1 MAIAIADIVKYETTF
16 PLELVHPVTG
26 DEIGVTFQIRSTSSA
41 EVKAVD
47 RRIMNTTL
55 VAKTSGKSPK
65 IESLEKQTMERVAAT
80 IADWDWKGQELNKG
94 EGVLEYS
101 KENCLKAMQI
111 DWIFEQVNKAASD
124 IGNFT

>member
-1 MAIAIADIVKYETTF
+1 MAIADIVKYESTF
-16 PLELVHPVTG
+16 PLELTHPVTG
-26 DEIGVTFQIRSTSSA
+26 EEIGVTFHIRSMSSA
-41 EVKAVD
+41 DVKAVD
-47 RRIMNTTL
+47 RKIMNAAY
-55 VAKTSGKSPK
+55 VAKTSGKTPK

-80 IADWDWKGQELNKG
+80 IAEWDWGGQELHKG

-101 KENCLKAMQI
+101 KENCLKAMQV